1 VDYRSHDNLRP
12 PPRGYHWVRN
22 DSGDYLLAAIAG
34 GLITAVILNNTR

>member
-1 VDYRSHDNLRP
+1 MRP

-34 GLITAVILNNTR
+34 GLITQVIITRDR